1 MLFVLIS
8 SRLENLP
15 GVFREN
21 TVSYI
26 KLQSSL
32 MLCRVLQLTWKTI
45 FFSKVR
51 KNAMTRKLEGE
62 FNPQI
67 SDKNHYY

>member
-67 SDKNHYY
+67 SDQNHYY